1 MISKPLT
8 MLLKKCVPFVW
19 TPSVDKA
26 FQLLKQAL
34 TEAPVLGIPDF
45 AKPFTLETDASDL
58 GMGAVLMQEGHPI
71 SYLSKPLSSRNQ
83 ALST

>member
-1 MISKPLT
+1 
-8 MLLKKCVPFVW
+8 
-19 TPSVDKA
+19 
-26 FQLLKQAL
+26 
-34 TEAPVLGIPDF
+34 VLGIPDF

-83 ALST
+83 DLSTYEK